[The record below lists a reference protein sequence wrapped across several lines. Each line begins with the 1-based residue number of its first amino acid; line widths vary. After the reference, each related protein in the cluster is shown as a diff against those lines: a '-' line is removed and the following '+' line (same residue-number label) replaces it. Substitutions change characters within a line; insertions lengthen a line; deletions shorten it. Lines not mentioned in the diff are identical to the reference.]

1 MDRSEK
7 WKNDRFFKTNEKD
20 PNDLKLYV
28 TNWKTIVFYYE
39 RTNFPKK
46 IWKKTIILNR
56 TNDFWNKNERFFKKS
71 TKFDNNH
78 I

>member
-28 TNWKTIVFYYE
+28 TNWKTIVFLLW
-39 RTNFPKK
+39 TNKFSKK
-46 IWKKTIILNR
+46 RFGKKL
-56 TNDFWNKNERFFKKS
+56 
-71 TKFDNNH
+71 
-78 I
+78 